1 MSRRLTD
8 VQSRL
13 ATVESMLLEASW
25 DTPAREPA
33 EPLEPI
39 EPIEPYDRVE
49 VPKLELDKGGF
60 SRTASQAL
68 FGH

>member
-1 MSRRLTD
+1 MSRQLTD

-25 DTPAREPA
+25 QTPAHAPQD
-33 EPLEPI
+33 PI
-39 EPIEPYDRVE
+39 EPDDRVG
-49 VPKLELDKGGF
+49 VPKLELEKGGF
-60 SRTASQAL
+60 SRAASQAL